1 MAVAGNTVHLS
12 TLDMGG
18 MGKENAIGLPGVY
31 QPWNFSFL
39 GDILL
44 YKFDLIRTYS
54 LNLFMTIDAL
64 GKLRS
69 PGEGTVFPKKMTA
82 FASVIDFFDMKDMVK
97 VNGLFFIGIKKF
109 GENDPSHNKAGK

>member
-31 QPWNFSFL
+31 QPWYFSFL

-69 PGEGTVFPKKMTA
+69 PGEGTVCPKKMTA

-97 VNGLFFIGIKKF
+97 SMGCFLL
-109 GENDPSHNKAGK
+109 E